1 MNKMVCGKTEKKN
14 NRPASVLSHRLT
26 QMSLWLVILCAI
38 VLPGYAHADWDSD
51 QFACVTQNGEASITL
66 GLPPSVSF
74 PPDNAPDKGQII
86 YRSQEYKIN
95 YKCKAS
101 NLGASMQLQKLSN
114 FNPLND
120 ALQKSGLEL
129 TIIIKN
135 SDGTHIDDYNI
146 ATAGEQVAISR
157 YYSGTITGTLSFQ
170 LVLKV
175 KDTPK
180 AGFVAI
186 PSLTAFKVLAAFGG
200 GTYPGIFINTPATRI
215 QYVPTCFVRT
225 SLGTNNVNFGPVLT
239 TDVNNSLSRNIPF
252 NVTADVNTSCNNG
265 AFGNLQGTYQSGKK
279 NYYLELPLKV
289 SFILNN
295 GGDVAPDSK
304 SILLYTDKDDKQL
317 KNGLRLKINAQDGEP
332 VTFNEASLPVNKF
345 GDFHG
350 GEGGGTWRV
359 SNTYNAVLSSTGDP
373 VITGKYSAQVTVKV
387 DYY

>member
-1 MNKMVCGKTEKKN
+1 MNKMVCGKTEKRN
-14 NRPASVLSHRLT
+14 NQPASVLSHRLT

-38 VLPGYAHADWDSD
+38 VLPGYAHATWDSE
-51 QFACVTQNGEASITL
+51 QFACVTESGEGGVTL

-86 YRSQEYKIN
+86 YRSKEYKIN
-95 YKCKAS
+95 YKCKS
-101 NLGASMQLQKLSN
+101 PPTGASMQLQKLNN

-135 SDGTHIDDYNI
+135 DDGTHIDDYNI
-146 ATAGEQVAISR
+146 ATAGEQVPISR

-186 PSLTAFKVLAAFGG
+186 PSLTAFKVTSAFGAG
-200 GTYPGIFINTPATRI
+200 SFTGIYIYTPATRI

-239 TDVNNSLSRNIPF
+239 TDADNSFSRNIPF
-252 NVTADVNTSCNNG
+252 NITADVNENCG
-265 AFGNLQGTYQSGKK
+265 KGNLQGTYNG
-279 NYYLELPLKV
+279 YYLELPLKV

-304 SILLYTDKDDKQL
+304 SILLYTDKDDRHL
-317 KNGLRLKINAQDGEP
+317 KNGLQLKINAPDGEP
-332 VTFNEASLPVNKF
+332 VIFNEASLPVNKF
-345 GDFHG
+345 GDFQG
-350 GEGGGTWRV
+350 SEGGGTWRV